1 MENVQKQEENYK
13 DELVVVD
20 IKYVT
25 APTLKELEKKVRAWI
40 NKNWTPTEAPVVI
53 DPSSEEEKY
62 IQTMVL
68 EDYDE

>member
-1 MENVQKQEENYK
+1 MENVQKQEENYE

-53 DPSSEEEKY
+53 DSSSEEEKY